1 MLHKQNVVFFW
12 RIKCAGNR
20 LSFSLYP
27 TDYVIMKRPSKL
39 LNPISTTWCIYQMF
53 RFDTMGAK
61 LVYIN
66 MVSHSKWLMSSVYLL
81 EVKRKWANEMQ
92 QTPFKS
98 FPFMVGLTLHVPKWT
113 LTYLKAL
120 TTDVMYATNY
130 ISGIG
135 QRSTRL
141 VW

>member
-1 MLHKQNVVFFW
+1 
-12 RIKCAGNR
+12 
-20 LSFSLYP
+20 
-27 TDYVIMKRPSKL
+27 
-39 LNPISTTWCIYQMF
+39 MF
-53 RFDTMGAK
+53 RFDIMGAE

-66 MVSHSKWLMSSVYLL
+66 MVSHSKWFMSSVYLL
-81 EVKRKWANEMQ
+81 EVKRKLANEMQ

-113 LTYLKAL
+113 LIYLKAL

-141 VW
+141 V

>member
-39 LNPISTTWCIYQMF
+39 LNPISTTWCIYQM
-53 RFDTMGAK
+53 TMGAK

-66 MVSHSKWLMSSVYLL
+66 MVSHSKWFMSSVYLL
-81 EVKRKWANEMQ
+81 EVNRKWANEMQ

>member
-1 MLHKQNVVFFW
+1 
-12 RIKCAGNR
+12 
-20 LSFSLYP
+20 
-27 TDYVIMKRPSKL
+27 
-39 LNPISTTWCIYQMF
+39 
-53 RFDTMGAK
+53 MGAK

-66 MVSHSKWLMSSVYLL
+66 MVSHSKWLMSVYLL

-120 TTDVMYATNY
+120 TADVKHAS
-130 ISGIG
+130 IFPE
-135 QRSTRL
+135 
-141 VW
+141 

>member
-20 LSFSLYP
+20 LSVSLYP
-27 TDYVIMKRPSKL
+27 TDYVSKL

-66 MVSHSKWLMSSVYLL
+66 MVWHSKWFMSSVYLL